1 MHYLSWFIK
10 FVVFVVLFGF
20 AMHNAAPIDLY
31 FFLGYKWNAPLA
43 MILLVFFVLGA
54 VFGLL
59 ASFGQVFKLRRQL
72 VQLRKELKV
81 SATSKPATEDMIIEP
96 PKDAI

>member
-1 MHYLSWFIK
+1 MHYLSWALK

-20 AMHNAAPIDLY
+20 AMHNAAPVNLN
-31 FFLGYKWNAPLA
+31 FFLGYAWSAPLA
-43 MILLVFFVLGA
+43 MVLLVFFVLGV

-59 ASFGQVFKLRRQL
+59 ASLGQVFRLRREL
-72 VQLRKELKV
+72 VGARKELKAKQV
-81 SATSKPATEDMIIEP
+81 MPSANEDLILEQ

>member
-1 MHYLSWFIK
+1 MHYLSWALKFI
-10 FVVFVVLFGF
+10 VFVVLFGF
-20 AMHNAAPIDLY
+20 AMHNAAPTELH
-31 FFLGYKWNAPLA
+31 FFLGYAWSAPLA

-59 ASFGQVFKLRRQL
+59 ASFGQVFRLRREL
-72 VQLRKELKV
+72 VQLRKENKNINIRTAQSEQIL
-81 SATSKPATEDMIIEP
+81 EQ

>member
-1 MHYLSWFIK
+1 MHYLSWILK
-10 FVVFVVLFGF
+10 FLVFVVLFGF
-20 AMHNAAPIDLY
+20 AMHNATPTELH
-31 FFLGYKWNAPLA
+31 FFLGYAWNAPLA

-59 ASFGQVFKLRRQL
+59 ASFGQVFRLRREL
-72 VQLRKELKV
+72 VQLRKDNKNTIAHTPQSDQILEQ
-81 SATSKPATEDMIIEP
+81 